1 MDSTGPAVWTESVQV
16 RAYDCDFLDR
26 WKPVSMLQSMQ
37 EIANKH
43 ATSLGLGFDEMT
55 AQNQAWVLSRIK
67 VRFFNQPLN
76 GETITVKTFPKGI
89 QQKIFYSRDFQ
100 LTNSTGE
107 LVAAATTAWLVIDYQ
122 ARRMLMPSAL
132 TIKLPT
138 PPGLVGLDESLEKL
152 SLPDKMNELW
162 NVVASYS
169 TVDVMGHV
177 NNTRYIEWATDCF
190 SIEHYQAYKLDWLQ
204 INYTNEVKPGEQVLL
219 SSAVKPGDAT
229 TWLVQGQNMA
239 KNNRSFEAA
248 LGWSPRQPSD

>member
-1 MDSTGPAVWTESVQV
+1 MTIGPAVWTESVTV

-55 AQNQAWVLSRIK
+55 AQNQAWVLSRMKI
-67 VRFFNQPLN
+67 RFFNQPLN
-76 GETITVKTFPKGI
+76 GETIIIKTFPKGI
-89 QQKIFYSRDFQ
+89 QQKIFFTRDFQ
-100 LTNSTGE
+100 LTNAAGE

-122 ARRMLMPSAL
+122 ARRMLLPSAL
-132 TIKLPT
+132 SINLPHS
-138 PPGLVGLDESLEKL
+138 PGLVGLDESLEKIN
-152 SLPDKMNELW
+152 LPAPMNDLW

-169 TVDVMGHV
+169 TLDVMGHV

-190 SIEHYQAYKLDWLQ
+190 SIEHFQAHKLEWMQL
-204 INYTNEVKPGEQVLL
+204 NYTNEVKPGEQVLL
-219 SSAVKPGDAT
+219 ASAAKPGDNL
-229 TWLVQGQNMA
+229 TWYVQGTNQA

-248 LGWSPRQPSD
+248 LGWSRR